1 MATPEENLSTSRAN
15 LAARLAEITA
25 NPKPSYTEGGEQYD
39 WLGYQQFLLD
49 GIERLD
55 RMIASAEGPFEMLGF
70 GS

>member
-1 MATPEENLSTSRAN
+1 M
-15 LAARLAEITA
+15 AEITA